1 MRDKYQRQVKLL
13 KRVCIRMICK
23 YQWHNEYKDCHLTRQ
38 SFGFFYG

>member
-1 MRDKYQRQVKLL
+1 MRGKYRRQVELL

-23 YQWHNEYKDCHLTRQ
+23 YQYLTRQ